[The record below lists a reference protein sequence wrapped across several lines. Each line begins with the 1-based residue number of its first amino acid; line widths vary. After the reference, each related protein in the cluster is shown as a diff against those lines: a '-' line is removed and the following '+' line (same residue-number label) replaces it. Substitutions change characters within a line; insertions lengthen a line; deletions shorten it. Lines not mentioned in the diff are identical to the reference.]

1 MVIYHTEVPIVVASI
16 TLFPQV
22 WRKVLRSL
30 VAKVECLLN
39 VVIRCQKIC
48 DMNMPRQDRRRLIIF
63 LVLGAKLFSHRIDVR
78 VLGRMRITPANR
90 SRQQEEGGRAHLQID
105 VEQLIGVQKR
115 SSDKRDTFLQEDEK
129 KKKKKDVYLQSVSQF

>member
-1 MVIYHTEVPIVVASI
+1 M
-16 TLFPQV
+16 
-22 WRKVLRSL
+22 
-30 VAKVECLLN
+30 LN

-90 SRQQEEGGRAHLQID
+90 SRKQEEGGRAHLQID
-105 VEQLIGVQKR
+105 VEQLIGVQLV
-115 SSDKRDTFLQEDEK
+115 TA
-129 KKKKKDVYLQSVSQF
+129 